1 MPTLALLLVFL
12 LCRRACSRCRC
23 SACRHLRDWL
33 RTCPCALGLAVV
45 VPLLSRCR
53 LGHVDWWYFTLL
65 CCQSNSPKSFHPQS
79 SNPPPLFDNI
89 FCQSNLL
96 KPVHPQ
102 SSNLPPLFD
111 NILCH
116 QGKFLAL
123 LILFPSPP
131 IRMLAFFAGLSSLG
145 MESFVVDLSLAP
157 ERFLFPLT
165 LTAFDPSFSIYPR
178 QDLVPPRLL
187 LRYTQSFISR
197 VIELQLPS
205 NLSTRVHKLSS
216 HFRQV

>member
-145 MESFVVDLSLAP
+145 MESFVCWLIVSFCAFPAWSCEEFYNRLRVVAADT
-157 ERFLFPLT
+157 RFFCLGF
-165 LTAFDPSFSIYPR
+165 A
-178 QDLVPPRLL
+178 
-187 LRYTQSFISR
+187 
-197 VIELQLPS
+197 
-205 NLSTRVHKLSS
+205 HG
-216 HFRQV
+216 